1 MQYRIIVLTIFSL
14 IAVASE
20 AQSINSPYSTYG
32 IGDIEHRYYDKT
44 AGIANAGTALMSNPF
59 HLLNKNP
66 ASMAGLERS
75 VLLGNATFVGKTVSY
90 AGNSITSDN
99 NTGRDI
105 FIKNFSVAI
114 KLNKF
119 WTSGVSLMPYSYVN
133 YSYRSKLNIE
143 GSTETY
149 DALYEGDGGVYS
161 VSWNNAFNAGK
172 HLALGVRTSLLT
184 GSVNQTESLQTVY
197 AEDPIE
203 TKRKDYYNKF
213 RFEYGA
219 IYSGKLGKSW
229 QYALGGKFSAK
240 TDLDRERSVK
250 IEQGNTVIRN
260 EEVIANDHFTLP
272 MTFDLGLALT
282 SKGRTTYTVD
292 YTYQDWAASR
302 VRGSNWSTINSY
314 RIAAGVQMSNIVEQ
328 WNMKF
333 EKSYLQVG
341 GYFNRSYLRV
351 NNTPIDEVGATIGY
365 GGYLSGKMS
374 YGLALEAGRRG
385 TVANNLIKE
394 TFVQLSFRFSFRE
407 FLYSKGRK
415 YD

>member
-14 IAVASE
+14 IVVASQ

-66 ASMAGLERS
+66 ASIAGLERS

-161 VSWNNAFNAGK
+161 VSWNNAINAGK

-184 GSVNQTESLQTVY
+184 GSVNQTESLQTAY

-240 TDLDRERSVK
+240 TDLDREKSVK

-260 EEVIANDHFTLP
+260 EEVIAKDHFTLP

-292 YTYQDWAASR
+292 YTYQDWAANR

-333 EKSYLQVG
+333 EKSYMQVG

>member
-1 MQYRIIVLTIFSL
+1 MQYRIIVLSIFS
-14 IAVASE
+14 IVTVSSR

-75 VLLGNATFVGKTVSY
+75 VLLGNATFVAKTVSY
-90 AGNSITSDN
+90 AGNPITSDN
-99 NTGRDI
+99 NTGRDF
-105 FIKNFSVAI
+105 FIKNFSMAI
-114 KLNKF
+114 KLNNF
-119 WTSGVSLMPYSYVN
+119 WTSGLSLMPYSYVN

-149 DALYEGDGGVYS
+149 DALYEGDGGIYN

-172 HLALGVRTSLLT
+172 HLALGLRTSILT
-184 GSVNQTESLQTVY
+184 GSVNQTEKLETAYSS
-197 AEDPIE
+197 DPIE

-219 IYSGKLGKSW
+219 LYSGKLGKNW
-229 QYALGGKFSAK
+229 QYALGGKFSTK
-240 TDLDRERSVK
+240 TDLNREKSVT
-250 IEQGNTVIRN
+250 IEQGANTIRK

-272 MTFDLGLALT
+272 MTFDLGLALI

-292 YTYQDWAASR
+292 YTYQDWAANR
-302 VRGSNWSTINSY
+302 VHGTNWSTINSY
-314 RIAAGVQMSNIVEQ
+314 RIAAGIQMSNLVEQ

-333 EKSYLQVG
+333 EKSYMQVG

-385 TVANNLIKE
+385 TVTNNLIKE